1 MKSLEDKAGAAGFKK
16 DVGTLAVDLKDSVS
30 GKRQEVSGKLREK
43 ELPARSHLYLSYKGN
58 QGKELTSVT
67 VEG

>member
-1 MKSLEDKAGAAGFKK
+1 MKRLESKAAASGFKK
-16 DVGTLAVDLKDSVS
+16 EVSISAVNLKDSVS
-30 GKRQEVSGKLREK
+30 EKRQEVSGKLREK
-43 ELPARSHLYLSYKGN
+43 ELPERSHLYLSYEGK

>member
-1 MKSLEDKAGAAGFKK
+1 MHEKLG
-16 DVGTLAVDLKDSVS
+16 
-30 GKRQEVSGKLREK
+30 RQSRSSRFQERCGYFSCGPQGLSEVSGKLREK